1 MQIIALRG
9 LILLLLLGFHPKS
22 KLEAQAVTSAGSHF
36 KTHFQDESQFIVES
50 ILTDIV
56 EMAAYAKS
64 NQFPA
69 DISVVAIERKGSLF
83 RMPTYDV
90 DVVIGKSRALQ
101 IELQVK
107 QPIWSPD

>member
-1 MQIIALRG
+1 
-9 LILLLLLGFHPKS
+9 
-22 KLEAQAVTSAGSHF
+22 
-36 KTHFQDESQFIVES
+36 
-50 ILTDIV
+50 
-56 EMAAYAKS
+56 MAAYAKS

-101 IELQVK
+101 FELQVK
-107 QPIWSPD
+107 QPIWSPDLYQELTAKLINGIRMGPGSSSSNDVSLFASFDLRDRGSIWSRI